1 MLEVL
6 RKLAK
11 KKAPPPIC
19 SAVIVAAGSAR
30 RMEGID
36 KVLAPLGELPVLVHT
51 IYSFQDCPRF
61 DEIVV
66 VTREDLLVEVSRICK
81 DFQLDKVSKVVVG
94 GRERTDSVLAGLREV
109 RPDADLIAIH
119 DGARPLAPQQVLE
132 EVVERAAET
141 GAAAPAI
148 PVTDTVKRA
157 REGLIEETVDRSE
170 LWTVQTPQVF
180 EAGLIRAAVEKAA
193 VDGESLTDECGAVE
207 RLGMKVSLTAGSKEN
222 IKITTPFDLILGE
235 AILEAGRARI
245 RCPPADRGAQAH
257 PGRGRDILGKGI
269 AGPLRRGRTDPC
281 GDGRASGSGR
291 PWGHRH
297 TFSRYRLRLRRGGQH
312 KTAGESDRPAGPP
325 GLEGGEYRRHH
336 PGSTA

>member
-6 RKLAK
+6 RKLAT

-30 RMEGID
+30 RLEGID

-132 EVVERAAET
+132 EVVERAAEA
-141 GAAAPAI
+141 GASFVYPALG
-148 PVTDTVKRA
+148 VTMREGQREYFLQGLEDAFPGQGLRA
-157 REGLIEETVDRSE
+157 RYLRRYGDRYWCASPRARR
-170 LWTVQTPQVF
+170 LWEVF
-180 EAGLIRAAVEKAA
+180 SHR
-193 VDGESLTDECGAVE
+193 CGQ
-207 RLGMKVSLTAGSKEN
+207 LGM
-222 IKITTPFDLILGE
+222 
-235 AILEAGRARI
+235 
-245 RCPPADRGAQAH
+245 
-257 PGRGRDILGKGI
+257 
-269 AGPLRRGRTDPC
+269 
-281 GDGRASGSGR
+281 
-291 PWGHRH
+291 
-297 TFSRYRLRLRRGGQH
+297 RYRMEQIVSAATRDYG
-312 KTAGESDRPAGPP
+312 DRQ
-325 GLEGGEYRRHH
+325 L
-336 PGSTA
+336 SFF

>member
-180 EAGLIRAAVEKAA
+180 EAGLIRAAVEKAV

-207 RLGMKVSLTAGSKEN
+207 RLGMKVSLTTGSKEN

-235 AILEAGRARI
+235 AILEARV
-245 RCPPADRGAQAH
+245 RGE
-257 PGRGRDILGKGI
+257 L
-269 AGPLRRGRTDPC
+269 
-281 GDGRASGSGR
+281 
-291 PWGHRH
+291 
-297 TFSRYRLRLRRGGQH
+297 
-312 KTAGESDRPAGPP
+312 
-325 GLEGGEYRRHH
+325 
-336 PGSTA
+336 

>member
-94 GRERTDSVLAGLREV
+94 GRERTDSVLAGLAHW
-109 RPDADLIAIH
+109 P
-119 DGARPLAPQQVLE
+119 P
-132 EVVERAAET
+132 
-141 GAAAPAI
+141 
-148 PVTDTVKRA
+148 
-157 REGLIEETVDRSE
+157 S
-170 LWTVQTPQVF
+170 
-180 EAGLIRAAVEKAA
+180 
-193 VDGESLTDECGAVE
+193 
-207 RLGMKVSLTAGSKEN
+207 
-222 IKITTPFDLILGE
+222 
-235 AILEAGRARI
+235 
-245 RCPPADRGAQAH
+245 RCW
-257 PGRGRDILGKGI
+257 
-269 AGPLRRGRTDPC
+269 RRWW
-281 GDGRASGSGR
+281 SGR
-291 PWGHRH
+291 RKREQPPPL
-297 TFSRYRLRLRRGGQH
+297 YRSQIQ
-312 KTAGESDRPAGPP
+312 
-325 GLEGGEYRRHH
+325 
-336 PGSTA
+336 

>member
-11 KKAPPPIC
+11 KKAHPPIC

-180 EAGLIRAAVEKAA
+180 EAGLIRAAVEKAV

-207 RLGMKVSLTAGSKEN
+207 RLGMKVSLTTGSKEN

-235 AILEAGRARI
+235 AILEARV
-245 RCPPADRGAQAH
+245 RGE
-257 PGRGRDILGKGI
+257 L
-269 AGPLRRGRTDPC
+269 
-281 GDGRASGSGR
+281 
-291 PWGHRH
+291 
-297 TFSRYRLRLRRGGQH
+297 
-312 KTAGESDRPAGPP
+312 
-325 GLEGGEYRRHH
+325 
-336 PGSTA
+336 